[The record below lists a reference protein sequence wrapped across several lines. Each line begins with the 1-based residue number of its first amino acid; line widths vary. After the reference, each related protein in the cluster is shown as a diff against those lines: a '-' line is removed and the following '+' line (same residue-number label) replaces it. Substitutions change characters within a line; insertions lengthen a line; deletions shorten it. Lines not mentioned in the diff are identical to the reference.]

1 MENRTIQLL
10 DKTEKKLNVIK
21 KQSDLRSKYLT
32 FVEEVLQYNDIKSF
46 AKNKKIRRIELEI
59 EKNKNN

>member
-10 DKTEKKLNVIK
+10 DKTEKELNVIK

-46 AKNKKIRRIELEI
+46 AKNKKIRKLELEI